1 MVTVPVSETRR
12 TQDVRRTLTPRK
24 KPHGVRYWLGWLG
37 FAIAVVA
44 ALVWLFP
51 FILVILTAIQKVGL
65 LSGNPAEWFS
75 KVTFANF
82 PRAWSEAGLGTYML
96 NSLLVTVIK
105 VPLGLII
112 SSMCAFG
119 LSRFRFRFRG
129 GLLIVL
135 IALIAVPIQIAL
147 ISIFRMELDAGLLNT
162 YAGLILAYLA
172 FGVPFQTI
180 FLASYFNQ
188 VPVEI
193 EESARVDGAGPWR
206 YLFTIMLPLSRP
218 LIAALFVLDFVATWN
233 EFPIALTLLQQNNIW
248 TAPLGLLSF
257 QGPFST
263 DYTLLC
269 SAIVIAA
276 LPVVIVYIALQRYFV
291 SGLTAGAVKG

>member
-1 MVTVPVSETRR
+1 VATVSVSESRR
-12 TQDVRRTLTPRK
+12 VQQSQRAPGRRK
-24 KPHGVRYWLGWLG
+24 KHGVRFVLAWVA
-37 FAIAVVA
+37 FAV
-44 ALVWLFP
+44 ALVLAVIWLFP
-51 FILVILTAIQKVGL
+51 VILVVLTAVQKVGL
-65 LSGNPAEWFS
+65 LSGNVGQWF
-75 KVTFANF
+75 TDITLANF
-82 PRAWSEAGLGTYML
+82 PRAWGTANLGTYML
-96 NSLLVTVIK
+96 NSAIISIIK
-105 VPLGLII
+105 VPLNLLI
-112 SSMCAFG
+112 SCMCAFG

-172 FGVPFQTI
+172 FGVPFQVV
-180 FLASYFNQ
+180 FLTAYFNQ
-188 VPVEI
+188 IPVEI
-193 EESARVDGAGPWR
+193 EESARVDGSGPWR
-206 YLFTIMLPLSRP
+206 YLFTILMPLSRP
-218 LIAALFVLDFVATWN
+218 LLAALFVLDFVATWN
-233 EFPIALTLLQQNNIW
+233 EFPIALTLLQQNSTW
-248 TAPLGLLSF
+248 TVPLGLLSF